1 MYRTAEWAV
10 AYMQHVRF
18 TMSSVY
24 SCTVIRTGPGGAIE
38 YIRTTYVRLLCIVH
52 AIHDCYRYSR
62 IESRMNLPSAGG
74 LLPLSS
80 TSRLRL
86 ETQSV
91 KLLLELHRVREELTR
106 EHRAFALE
114 HFVLV
119 LLLARQLLCRLEL
132 TIDVRV
138 FADELI
144 NRIRLRLSAA

>member
-1 MYRTAEWAV
+1 MYNVE
-10 AYMQHVRF
+10 
-18 TMSSVY
+18 
-24 SCTVIRTGPGGAIE
+24 
-38 YIRTTYVRLLCIVH
+38 VRLVH

-144 NRIRLRLSAA
+144 NRIRLHLSAA